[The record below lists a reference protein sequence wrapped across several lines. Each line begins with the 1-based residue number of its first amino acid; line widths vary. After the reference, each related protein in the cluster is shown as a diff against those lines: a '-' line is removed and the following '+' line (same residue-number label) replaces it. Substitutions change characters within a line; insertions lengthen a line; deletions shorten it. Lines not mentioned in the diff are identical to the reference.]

1 MIYLTRYATSFTK
14 DTTLISDIPYPQH
27 AHLIDNIYTRAKAG
41 LSYPPD
47 NMAKTVLDPSI
58 IAYVKD
64 NPVSG
69 KTAFILAAGSQSW
82 IGMASQYD
90 HDPDADL
97 YYRGKI
103 PFFMFTNMYA
113 GRIASMFGGI
123 NHISTDATACASSLK
138 VMMDVQNLMNNF
150 GFDRV
155 IVLSVEDSVSNTTLE
170 ILGELG
176 VSLQYKDEGGTRPS
190 AFDSVNRGFFAGQGA
205 VLAVFEHEYQGMA
218 EPAAK
223 LLGAYTAA
231 EDNANPLGQRD
242 DGAGYSAAIE
252 GALFIAKIDKDVV
265 KLVKTHGT
273 GTPINNVAERT
284 ALRRSLNEFIAT
296 SYKQC
301 IGHTLASSGLL
312 ETCILLEDMNNN
324 IIPAIPNRTEDDDV
338 FLSADSFVPDG
349 PFLSLAAG
357 MGNVY
362 SAALFARA

>member
-27 AHLIDNIYTRAKAG
+27 AHLMDDTYRRAKTG
-41 LSYPPD
+41 LSYPPHK
-47 NMAKTVLDPSI
+47 MANTVLDLSI

-64 NPVSG
+64 NPVPG

-82 IGMASQYD
+82 AGRTDRYD
-90 HDPDADL
+90 HDPDTSL
-97 YYRGKI
+97 YYRCKI
-103 PFFMFTNMYA
+103 PFLTLTNIYA
-113 GRIASMFGGI
+113 GRIASMFGGVD
-123 NHISTDATACASSLK
+123 HISTDATACASSLK

-155 IVLSVEDSVSNTTLE
+155 IVLSVEDSVCNTTLE
-170 ILGELG
+170 FFGEAG
-176 VSLQYKDEGGTRPS
+176 ASLQYKDEDDTRPS
-190 AFDSVNRGFFAGQGA
+190 AFDSVNRGFFIGQGA
-205 VLAVFEHEYQGMA
+205 VLAVFEHEYQDMA
-218 EPAAK
+218 EPVAK

-273 GTPINNVAERT
+273 GTPVNNVAERA
-284 ALRRSLNEFIAT
+284 ALQRSLNEFIAT

-312 ETCILLEDMNNN
+312 ETCILLEDMDNN